1 MMFNYRESVAWDDL
15 PRIGMEE
22 LSASVAERCRRG
34 WRLLALFGV
43 PLKEGVETVCVLADA
58 SARLLDVLRGKPARR
73 YASMT
78 PQCPQAHLFERE
90 LFEMWGIEPVGH
102 PWLKPVRYCPS
113 AGKERSRRPGPAQ
126 TDYFRVEGEEVHEVA
141 VGPVHAGV
149 IEPGHFRFQCYGE
162 NVMHLEIQLGFQ
174 HRDVEKLMTSSPASR
189 ALALA
194 ENISGDTAVGHAT
207 AFCTVQERLC
217 GVKITDRAHVL
228 RRLALELERLAN
240 HTRDLGAI
248 GGDTGFLPTS
258 AWNGRIT
265 GDFLNIT
272 SELCGSRFGRNL
284 LCPGGMKWDVDE
296 ALAESLVKRLR
307 AAFRDARGSVDV
319 MLETSSVLARLTG
332 TGKVSF
338 EDARAVGLV
347 GMAARACGVSMD
359 ARMDW
364 PLCDLDNGALHKRLR
379 TTGDVLARTLIRSD
393 ELNDSAASAEAD
405 LTLLGVS
412 SGEERCRVGM
422 PDALPAGRL
431 AVAQVEGWRGE
442 ICHVGITGPSGDWL
456 AYKVVDP
463 SFHNWTGLSLALRGE
478 QISDFPLCNKS
489 FNLSYCGHDL

>member
-1 MMFNYRESVAWDDL
+1 
-15 PRIGMEE
+15 
-22 LSASVAERCRRG
+22 
-34 WRLLALFGV
+34 
-43 PLKEGVETVCVLADA
+43 
-58 SARLLDVLRGKPARR
+58 
-73 YASMT
+73 
-78 PQCPQAHLFERE
+78 
-90 LFEMWGIEPVGH
+90 
-102 PWLKPVRYCPS
+102 
-113 AGKERSRRPGPAQ
+113 
-126 TDYFRVEGEEVHEVA
+126 
-141 VGPVHAGV
+141 
-149 IEPGHFRFQCYGE
+149 
-162 NVMHLEIQLGFQ
+162 
-174 HRDVEKLMTSSPASR
+174 
-189 ALALA
+189 
-194 ENISGDTAVGHAT
+194 
-207 AFCTVQERLC
+207 
-217 GVKITDRAHVL
+217 
-228 RRLALELERLAN
+228 
-240 HTRDLGAI
+240 
-248 GGDTGFLPTS
+248 
-258 AWNGRIT
+258 
-265 GDFLNIT
+265 
-272 SELCGSRFGRNL
+272 
-284 LCPGGMKWDVDE
+284 MKWDVDE

>member
-1 MMFNYRESVAWDDL
+1 MFNYRESIAWDDI
-15 PRIGMEE
+15 PRIDMEE
-22 LSASVAERCRRG
+22 LASSVVERCRKG

-43 PLKEGVETVCVLADA
+43 PSKQGTETVCILADA
-58 SARLLDVLRGKPARR
+58 SARLLDAMRGKPARR
-73 YASMT
+73 YNAMT
-78 PQCPQAHLFERE
+78 PHCPQAHLFERE

-102 PWLKPVRYCPS
+102 PWLKPVRCCPS
-113 AGKERSRRPGPAQ
+113 AEGRRNQRPGPAQ
-126 TDYFRVEGEEVHEVA
+126 TDYFRVEGAEVHEVA

-174 HRDVEKLMTSSPASR
+174 HRDVEHLVLTSPAT
-189 ALALA
+189 LVLPVM
-194 ENISGDTAVGHAT
+194 ENISGDTAIGHAT

-217 GVKITDRAHVL
+217 GVKITDRAHRL

-265 GDFLNIT
+265 GDFLNLT

-284 LCPGGMKWDVDE
+284 LCPGGVKWDVD
-296 ALAESLVKRLR
+296 APLAESLTKRLK
-307 AAFRDARGSVDV
+307 AAWRDARGSVDV

-347 GMAARACGVSMD
+347 GMAARACGVPLD

-364 PLCDLDNGALHKRLR
+364 PLCDLDNGALHKRMR
-379 TTGDVLARTLIRSD
+379 TTGDVLARTLVRSD

-405 LTLLGVS
+405 LAQLGPS
-412 SGEERCRVGM
+412 SGKETCRTAMPER
-422 PDALPAGRL
+422 LPAGRL

-442 ICHVGITGPSGDWL
+442 ICHVGITGPSGEWL

-463 SFHNWTGLSLALRGE
+463 SFHNWTGLSLALRNE